1 MNRSELAVVV
11 IPKKRL
17 VNAQTVNIEEIRRNP
32 EGSALPQIVEPSR
45 NTEVEGSKSTK
56 SLKRKV
62 SNVKKLSQ
70 PSAPTKL
77 PQLVPPTK

>member
-17 VNAQTVNIEEIRRNP
+17 VNAQTVNMDELRRNP
-32 EGSALPQIVEPSR
+32 EGAALPQIVEPSQDSR
-45 NTEVEGSKSTK
+45 SKDTK
-56 SLKRKV
+56 SSKRKV
-62 SNVKKLSQ
+62 SNVKKPSQ